1 MKPDALTNL
10 LSDFWSDVNDF
21 SNPGL
26 LWQVL
31 ALVICLAA
39 GSAIARLL
47 RAAFVKQQ
55 AGQEGKGV
63 VKLGMDSFSRVLSPL
78 LGLFLIELVRPTL
91 ARYHHVHVL
100 QLFTPLIASF
110 VIMRAAF
117 YIIRRI
123 VLRNGNNGNSLLLIE
138 KIVSIAVWIGVALY
152 ISGWWPDIL
161 QFLDQNELP
170 IGAHHISLLVILQG
184 TLSVAVTLVAALW
197 LGAVIQDHLL
207 KIDTM
212 HSSLRVVLARTV
224 NSVLVLVAVLVSLS
238 LVGIDLT
245 VLSVFGGALG
255 VGLGFG
261 LQKIASSYVSGFV
274 VLLERSLSIG
284 DIVSFDKYYGIVT
297 HINTRYTVL
306 QGLDGIE
313 TVVPNDVLIAG
324 PIQNMSLTDSTL
336 RLATTVTVGYGTD
349 LDTIMKL
356 MEEAAGTVPRVLQLP
371 APQVVLSKF
380 GTNGFD
386 LELGFWINDPQ
397 NGRSGVTSDV
407 NRAIWR
413 VLKDNSVELPSPQ
426 RDIRLINAEDL
437 AKTVN
442 LSAKSPNQAE

>member
-1 MKPDALTNL
+1 
-10 LSDFWSDVNDF
+10 
-21 SNPGL
+21 
-26 LWQVL
+26 
-31 ALVICLAA
+31 
-39 GSAIARLL
+39 
-47 RAAFVKQQ
+47 
-55 AGQEGKGV
+55 
-63 VKLGMDSFSRVLSPL
+63 
-78 LGLFLIELVRPTL
+78 
-91 ARYHHVHVL
+91 
-100 QLFTPLIASF
+100 
-110 VIMRAAF
+110 
-117 YIIRRI
+117 
-123 VLRNGNNGNSLLLIE
+123 
-138 KIVSIAVWIGVALY
+138 
-152 ISGWWPDIL
+152 
-161 QFLDQNELP
+161 
-170 IGAHHISLLVILQG
+170 
-184 TLSVAVTLVAALW
+184 LW
-197 LGAVIQDHLL
+197 LGAIIEEYLL
-207 KIDTM
+207 KLDTM

-224 NSVLVLVAVLVSLS
+224 RSILVLIAVLVSLS

-313 TVVPNDVLIAG
+313 TIVPNDVLIAG
-324 PIQNMSLTDSTL
+324 PIQNMSLSDSTL
-336 RLATTVTVGYGTD
+336 RLSTAVTVGYGTD
-349 LDTIMKL
+349 LDKIMKL
-356 MEEAAGTVPRVLQLP
+356 MEEAAGTVSRVLPLP

-413 VLKDNSVELPSPQ
+413 VLKDNDVELPSPQ

-437 AKTVN
+437 AKTMN
-442 LSAKSPNQAE
+442 LTAKSPNQSE